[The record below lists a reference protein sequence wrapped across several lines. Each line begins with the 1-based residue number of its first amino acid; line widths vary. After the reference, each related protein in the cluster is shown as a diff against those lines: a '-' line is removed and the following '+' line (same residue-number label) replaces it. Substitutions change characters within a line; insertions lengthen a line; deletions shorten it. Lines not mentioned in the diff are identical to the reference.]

1 MKTLLMDS
9 SSAIL
14 LFKVALM
21 NILIENYEILISQ
34 TVYKELTIPG
44 QRGYCEFIEYR
55 QKNLITVSNNHGSK
69 SIELPL
75 RGGEMETIL
84 LYHNGMGDFIIID
97 DKKGVDYCKRNNI
110 PFINALLVPKILFFS
125 NLIERESYIEK
136 KWHLI
141 HLGRYSKRII
151 DLAGSISLKELL
163 PFLP

>member
-14 LFKVALM
+14 LFKVALLNTLM
-21 NILIENYEILISQ
+21 ENYEILISQ

-44 QRGYCEFIEYR
+44 QRGCREFIEYR
-55 QKNLITVSNNHGSK
+55 QKDLIIVSNNHGSK
-69 SIELPL
+69 SIELSL

-84 LYHNGMGDFIIID
+84 LYHNGMGDFILID
-97 DKKGVDYCKRNNI
+97 DKRGVDYCKKNNI

-136 KWHLI
+136 KYHLI

-151 DLAGSISLKELL
+151 DLAGSISLKELM

>member
-1 MKTLLMDS
+1 MKTLLIDS

-14 LFKVALM
+14 LFKVALL
-21 NILIENYEILISQ
+21 NTLIENYEILISQ
-34 TVYKELTIPG
+34 TVYNELTIPG
-44 QRGYCEFIEYR
+44 QMGYHEFIEYR
-55 QKNLITVSNNHGSK
+55 QNNLITVSNNHGSK

-84 LYHNGMGDFIIID
+84 LYHNGVGDFIIID
-97 DKKGVDYCKRNNI
+97 DKKGVDYCRKNNI

-125 NLIERESYIEK
+125 NVIEREKYIEK

-151 DLAGSISLKELL
+151 DLAGSISLKELT